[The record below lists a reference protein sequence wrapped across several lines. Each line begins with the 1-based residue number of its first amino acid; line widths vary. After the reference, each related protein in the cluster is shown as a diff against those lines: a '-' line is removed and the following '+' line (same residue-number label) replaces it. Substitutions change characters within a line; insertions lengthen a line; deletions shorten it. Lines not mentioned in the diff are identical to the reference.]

1 MLMPGNRSVFCQL
14 EFIAN
19 GTLVHFSV
27 AIERKRSTQRPDMRQ
42 AIEGAVVRD
51 LGYKPSPWKVEAK
64 VVYCKTIEDVL
75 SAVKEAQTEQVKISG
90 LRSDGLLDHSPMGGF
105 SDVGDYM
112 TAS

>member
-1 MLMPGNRSVFCQL
+1 MLMPGNRGVFCQL

-27 AIERKRSTQRPDMRQ
+27 AIE
-42 AIEGAVVRD
+42 GAVSRE

-64 VVYCKTIEDVL
+64 VVYCKTTEDVL
-75 SAVKEAQTEQVKISG
+75 AAVKEAQTEYVKIVG
-90 LRSDGLLDHSPMGGF
+90 LRSDGLFDHSPMGGF